1 MNNVVVAYL
10 GGINKTNC
18 NEYDQNTLD
27 IHEIVKEEIK
37 KEMSLEIAFEAK
49 LRAYPCVSLVGYS

>member
-1 MNNVVVAYL
+1 M
-10 GGINKTNC
+10 GGRERGGSGR
-18 NEYDQNTLD
+18 EYDQNTLD